1 MALTRAEI
9 RQLLDDFDMGPSRA
23 LGQNFLCDAG
33 MVDKIVRLARVGPGD
48 HVIEIGP
55 GLGSLTLGLCR
66 TGAGV
71 IAVEID
77 RYLLAP
83 LRRTVGAFERSGQLT
98 IINDDAMTL
107 DWSRVIEPGVDY
119 SVVANLPYNIA
130 TPLILDLLAGQ
141 PALKRWV
148 VMVQREAGERL
159 VAQPG
164 SKTYGIPSVLLAYW
178 AEARLAGS
186 VPAGLFFP
194 RPNVESV
201 LVVIERR
208 ADSRVPNEFDQLAR
222 LVRTA
227 FGQRRKMLR
236 RSLSGV
242 MTVEA
247 METVGVD
254 PTARPEQLSLADWI
268 RLATVTA

>member
-1 MALTRAEI
+1 MALTRAQI
-9 RQLLDDFDMGPSRA
+9 RQLLDDFEMGPSRA

-33 MVDKIVRLARVGPGD
+33 MVDKIMRLARVGPGD

-66 TGAGV
+66 TGATV

-77 RYLLAP
+77 RFLLAP
-83 LRRTVGAFERSGQLT
+83 LRRTVGDFERAGRLT

-107 DWSRVIEPGVDY
+107 DWSQLVQPGIDHT
-119 SVVANLPYNIA
+119 VVANLPYNIA

-159 VAQPG
+159 VARPG

-178 AEARLAGS
+178 ADARLAGP

-194 RPNVESV
+194 RPKVESV

-208 ADSRVPNEFDQLAR
+208 DEADGNGDFDRVAR

-236 RSLSGV
+236 RSLGGLL
-242 MTVEA
+242 TVEA
-247 METVGVD
+247 IEAAGID
-254 PTARPEQLSLADWI
+254 PTTRPEQLSLHHWV